1 MARRFFI
8 NYNPP
13 AIDADICNAW
23 QNHVHDGIDADGHA
37 DKIDAVNH
45 VDWGEGASIED
56 IPDNHPDAAPNAA
69 TLALRGRGIFA
80 AAMRAA
86 KFFADE
92 IAVGTLYAQNAI
104 CADLMTADRVET
116 NRVEAENGEFNELA
130 ADRVTASNTPAAL
143 AVLEHDA
150 GEFFVTWIFK
160 HPDVAFDNGAFQAP
174 SAIARHAMVFPVG
187 IYTIPPS
194 ESAQQMTLPYATRSN
209 GSNGTYVWT
218 VNKGSYGGLG
228 SSYSVQVL
236 FF

>member
-56 IPDNHPDAAPNAA
+56 IPDDHPDAAPDEQTLAIRGRGLFA
-69 TLALRGRGIFA
+69 KAMRTLAL
-80 AAMRAA
+80 
-86 KFFADE
+86 FADE
-92 IAVGTLYAQNAI
+92 IATNFVYAQTL
-104 CADLMTADRVET
+104 CADLLRTDRVEA
-116 NRVEAENGEFNELA
+116 NSVQAETGRFTQDL
-130 ADRVTASNTPAAL
+130 TAEQVIATNTPVAL
-143 AVLEHDA
+143 ATLEFDA
-150 GEFFVTWIFK
+150 GEYFITWVFR
-160 HPDVAFDNGAFQAP
+160 HQSMTFNNGTFSAPQAVA
-174 SAIARHAMVFPVG
+174 RYAMVFPTG
-187 IYTIPPS
+187 TYTILPS
-194 ESAQQMTLPYATRSN
+194 EGAQQMTLPYATRSE
-209 GSNGTYVWT
+209 GPSDTYQWT

-228 SSYSVQVL
+228 TAFSLQVI